1 MEDDNSLGYI
11 ETEGKGEQKLKVQ
24 KDKQKKNASNKGE
37 NVTTMGR
44 LRLKGGR

>member
-11 ETEGKGEQKLKVQ
+11 ETEGWKIITAL
-24 KDKQKKNASNKGE
+24 A
-37 NVTTMGR
+37 R

>member
-11 ETEGKGEQKLKVQ
+11 EGEGWKMITAL
-24 KDKQKKNASNKGE
+24 A
-37 NVTTMGR
+37 R